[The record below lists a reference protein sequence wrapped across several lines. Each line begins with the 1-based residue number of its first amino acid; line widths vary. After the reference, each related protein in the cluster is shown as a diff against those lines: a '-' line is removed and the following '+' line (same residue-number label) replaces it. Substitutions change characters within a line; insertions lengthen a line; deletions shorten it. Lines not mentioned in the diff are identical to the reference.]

1 MTPDQITKN
10 LYSWL
15 IAASRVDLPMG
26 TRVVRWEELAARDPD
41 LAARWRRGVD
51 LFLEAIGATDNDDGD
66 PNINFVG
73 GALPAQTLAPD
84 DEDDDEPEPVRG
96 DE

>member
-1 MTPDQITKN
+1 MTPEQITRN

-26 TRVVRWEELAARDPD
+26 TRTVSWDELVARDPD

-51 LFLEAIGATDNDDGD
+51 LFLEAIGIAG
-66 PNINFVG
+66 
-73 GALPAQTLAPD
+73 
-84 DEDDDEPEPVRG
+84 DEDDPHLNFIGASLPAPELATDADPGDEPPPARP
-96 DE
+96 DD